1 MGGGLIAAVTAFTT
15 ATVARLL
22 PGAPQALFWLGPT
35 VLLTPWVVTASR
47 RYLRAPQQPTA

>member
-47 RYLRAPQQPTA
+47 RYLRAPKQPTA